1 MKRLEI
7 TNDYDNIDWNGVI
20 PVLMAYAYVLIGD
33 NNQRMARSREEFAYD
48 FTIDAIAKYLNEP
61 EKFDSSRNPD
71 LIRYLKYYI
80 LRQLIS
86 NAKKKAANV
95 NEVVTKEKDDEYEFD
110 SDSLDDLFVKEFD
123 LDESIDVASIVTQI
137 ERAIEDNDE
146 LYEIFI
152 GRYYNESKRS
162 EICKDLNISTKEY
175 DNRIRKLRRL
185 SQKIIDSI
193 K

>member
-7 TNDYDNIDWNGVI
+7 TADYDKVDWSKVI

-33 NNQRMARSREEFAYD
+33 VNQKMARSREELAYD
-48 FTIDAIAKYLNEP
+48 FSIDAITKYLSEP
-61 EKFDSSRNPD
+61 EKFDPSRNPD

-95 NEVVTKEKDDEYEFD
+95 NEVATEEEDYEFD
-110 SDSLDDLFVKEFD
+110 SDCVDDLFTEEYE
-123 LDESIDVASIVTQI
+123 LDDSIDTASVVAKI
-137 ERAIEDNDE
+137 EEAIENDDE

-152 GRYYNESKRS
+152 GRYHHESKRS
-162 EICKDLNISTKEY
+162 EICQDLKISTDEY
-175 DNRIRKLRRL
+175 DNRIRRLRRL
-185 SQKIIDSI
+185 SKKILDSV